1 MYLRHLKAKVDF
13 TFGKL
18 NNYFHSDASYVV
30 LYCYSLLWPNRIR
43 ETFTERHSPNTY
55 NMLWR
60 YGPNWLI
67 SCVFSHPK
75 WMNIICH
82 ATGARL
88 ETIIGVRHPSQVSS
102 SWSLLFRFVDT
113 DTHILSF
120 GLRLSMKMKVASE
133 SKSDLHIRTI
143 GIGQESAHKH
153 IQLRRN
159 TFLQTYFFSQITF
172 VETGSSHQSSSSPS
186 ISSSSP
192 PAAVCLNLPVM
203 MRSTNSQIALNRHGD
218 DQEDAENYD
227 AL

>member
-1 MYLRHLKAKVDF
+1 MPPM
-13 TFGKL
+13 
-18 NNYFHSDASYVV
+18 
-30 LYCYSLLWPNRIR
+30 LYCIVIVCCGPTEYEKRLRSDTHQTLIICCGAMDRIDS
-43 ETFTERHSPNTY
+43 F
-55 NMLWR
+55 LA
-60 YGPNWLI
+60 
-67 SCVFSHPK
+67 FSRIFHPK
-75 WMNIICH
+75 WMKIICH

-159 TFLQTYFFSQITF
+159 TFLQTYFF
-172 VETGSSHQSSSSPS
+172 QSNHF
-186 ISSSSP
+186 
-192 PAAVCLNLPVM
+192 C
-203 MRSTNSQIALNRHGD
+203 
-218 DQEDAENYD
+218 
-227 AL
+227 